1 MYDRIVDESVFIARA
16 SEGAIS
22 TEWVMSQPVSTR
34 ERYVK
39 MFTEELQERK
49 RKIEQNDVTG

>member
-49 RKIEQNDVTG
+49 RKMESSKR

>member
-22 TEWVMSQPVSTR
+22 TEWVMSQPISIR

-39 MFTEELQERK
+39 MFNEELQERK
-49 RKIEQNDVTG
+49 RNMESNKR